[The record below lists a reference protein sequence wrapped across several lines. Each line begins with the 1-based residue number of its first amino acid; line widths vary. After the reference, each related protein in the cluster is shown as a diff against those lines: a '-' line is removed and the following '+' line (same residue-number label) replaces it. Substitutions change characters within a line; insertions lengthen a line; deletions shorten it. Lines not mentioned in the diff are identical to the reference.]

1 MLYLGIVRLV
11 ASVQWIGYREKRKN
25 ACMSQTNKP
34 ERPQSLHH
42 YIAEQ
47 LRSYIVQEGLTP
59 NSKIPSEVALAARY
73 QVSRGTIM
81 KALEIL
87 VQEGICYRRRP
98 QGTFVASIP
107 QQPMS
112 AHEHTIIQP
121 QSILSQQQ
129 NPPAIGLVLP
139 YLSSTFLSSILL
151 GVEMVTRIA
160 GYALN
165 FAYAEFDWALEQ
177 YHLQQFLRQG
187 VAGIILYP
195 GDHAVEWQQNHF
207 VSAEKTGRVEMLQHL
222 QRQGVPFV
230 MLDRYVPEID
240 CDYVVCDNIA
250 AGYLPTEHLVAQGHR
265 RIGFISITP
274 PITTSI
280 ERHFGYVRCLQEHTL
295 PVHEEDTLQSLRWSF
310 STSADGFRL
319 PGIDRAGFEAVC
331 QYLRR
336 EDRPNAVV
344 VLNDTVAWCVIR
356 AAQEVG
362 LRVPDDLAVACCGG
376 GNPEVYGRI
385 SLTSIAQPSAEMG
398 QQGAYLLLD
407 RITKRSS
414 STRHITLPVNL
425 VARESSGAV
434 QPKPLSPRL

>member
-1 MLYLGIVRLV
+1 
-11 ASVQWIGYREKRKN
+11 
-25 ACMSQTNKP
+25 MSQTNKG
-34 ERPQSLHH
+34 ERPQSLHL

-47 LRSYIVQEGLTP
+47 LRLYIVQEGLTP
-59 NSKIPSEVALAARY
+59 NTRIPSEVTLAAQY

-98 QGTFVASIP
+98 QGTFVASVP
-107 QQPMS
+107 QQHTS
-112 AHEHTIIQP
+112 AYEGPIVQP

-129 NPPAIGLVLP
+129 NPPTIALALP

-195 GDHAVEWQQNHF
+195 GDHAVEWQQDHF
-207 VSAEKTGRVEMLQHL
+207 VSTEKTGRVEMLQQL
-222 QRQGVPFV
+222 QRQGMPFV
-230 MLDRYVPEID
+230 LLDRYVPEID
-240 CDYVVCDNIA
+240 CDYVVCDNNN
-250 AGYLPTEHLVAQGHR
+250 AGYITTEHLVALGHQ
-265 RIGFISITP
+265 RIGFISIMP
-274 PITTSI
+274 PITASI
-280 ERHFGYVRCLQEHTL
+280 ERRVGYVRCLQVHAL
-295 PVHEEDTLQSLRWSF
+295 SVHEEDTLQSLRWSF
-310 STSADGFRL
+310 FTSAEGFRL
-319 PGIDRAGFEAVC
+319 PGIDQAGFEAVC

-336 EDRPNAVV
+336 KDRPDAVV

-362 LRVPDDLAVACCGG
+362 LRVPEDLAIACCGG

-385 SLTSIAQPSAEMG
+385 SLTSIAQPSADIG

-425 VARESSGAV
+425 IARESSGAI
-434 QPKPLSPRL
+434 QHKPLSPIGGEI